1 MQHQHHDQVATGPR
15 ILIIDDDASL
25 RQTMAEALGDEG
37 YQAVAVEPTG
47 GLEAAR
53 THAPA
58 LILLDVLMPGTDGRT
73 LCRRLRADRATATIP
88 VVLVTGV
95 PEFLLEP
102 FRAYG
107 GDWGYLRKPFTLDDL
122 VATVRG
128 QLAQATEAGHS

>member
-37 YQAVAVEPTG
+37 YQAVAVDQTKS
-47 GLEAAR
+47 LETAR
-53 THAPA
+53 TLAPA
-58 LILLDVLMPGTDGRT
+58 LILLDVLMPGTDGRA

>member
-1 MQHQHHDQVATGPR
+1 MKHECNRAAATGPR

-37 YQAVAVEPTG
+37 YQAVAVDQTK
-47 GLEAAR
+47 GLETAR
-53 THAPA
+53 TLAPA
-58 LILLDVLMPGTDGRT
+58 LILLDVLMPEIDGRA
-73 LCRRLRADRATATIP
+73 LCRRLRADQATRAIP

-107 GDWGYLRKPFTLDDL
+107 GDWGYLRKPFTLDEL
-122 VATVRG
+122 VATVRV
-128 QLAQATEAGHS
+128 QLAQATAAGHS